1 MLKKLQHKFVG
12 IAIIALVAIGFVELL
27 SVNVV
32 NIYQHDSDARSVLYM
47 IAENDGNLP
56 DGTYGGNYYDA
67 LWRPF
72 LRTRVSVEPS
82 YSSRYFV
89 VKLHGNVVTGIST
102 TNISSVSSQDAFE
115 YAAKIFG
122 EDPGY
127 GFIDSYR
134 YYYRRDNATG
144 DAIMVFLDYGKDLD
158 STFTLASISLLVG
171 VVFVIILTFP
181 VYLLSRNA
189 LAPVKRSIEQQKQF
203 ITDAGHELKTPLA
216 IISADVDV
224 LEMCGGDNEW
234 VSSIKAQ
241 TKRMDA
247 LVKDLVRLS
256 RLDEA
261 AEAAQHIDFDLSEAV
276 LDTAMNF
283 EPIAKSKGLA
293 LTLDVKP
300 GIHFKGDESE
310 LRQLVSILCDNAIKY
325 TSESGTIR
333 LRLFKSAKSI
343 HLEAANDC
351 DEIDKEK
358 LPHLFDRFY
367 RADTSRA
374 RETGGYGIGLSIA
387 KAIVERHKGKITA
400 TAPDDTTILF
410 KVIL

>member
-12 IAIIALVAIGFVELL
+12 IAIIALITIVFVELL

-32 NIYQHDSDARSVLYM
+32 NIYQHDSDTRSVLYM

-56 DGTYGGNYYDA
+56 DASYGGNYYDA

-102 TNISSVSSQDAFE
+102 TNISSVTSQQAFE
-115 YAAKIFG
+115 YAAQIFG
-122 EDPGY
+122 EEPGY
-127 GFIDSYR
+127 GFIDNYR
-134 YYYRRDNATG
+134 YYYRQDSGTG
-144 DAIMVFLDYGKDLD
+144 DAIMVFLDYSKDLE
-158 STFTLASISLLVG
+158 STFMLASISLLVG
-171 VVFVIILTFP
+171 VVFVIILAFP
-181 VYLLSRNA
+181 VYLLSKNA
-189 LAPVKRSIEQQKQF
+189 LSPVKRSIEQQKQF

-216 IISADVDV
+216 IISADADV
-224 LEMCGGDNEW
+224 LEMCGGENEW
-234 VSSIKAQ
+234 VASIKAQ

-256 RLDEA
+256 KLDEA
-261 AEAAQHIDFDLSEAV
+261 SAKTQHKDFDLSEAV

-283 EPIAKSKGLA
+283 EPIAKSKA
-293 LTLDVKP
+293 LTMELDVKP
-300 GIHFKGDESE
+300 GIHMKGDEGE

-325 TSESGTIR
+325 MSDNGTFR
-333 LRLFKSAKSI
+333 LRLYKSAKSI
-343 HLEAANDC
+343 HLEAYNDC
-351 DEIDKEK
+351 DTIEKEK

-400 TAPDDTTILF
+400 TTADEKSILF
-410 KVIL
+410 KVVL